1 MDSGNIDFCLNRE
14 KQPLMIS
21 NTLPQ
26 FDGRIKLSL
35 RWKYKFDSAFHKCFV
50 QYCKTIFS
58 PPRGQICK
66 FNDAGK
72 VCPIRLL
79 YRLHGDPVK
88 HRHRDLETQRGQEA
102 TSMQVTIQAHLY
114 GSAPDNIMPGKNC
127 FAFLKGQRQRWVAMH
142 KPLFLYLGNKNAK
155 KLLGSFDCCQNL
167 MKTPVKGVINYYPAI
182 FSSVSA

>member
-1 MDSGNIDFCLNRE
+1 MDSGNIDFCLNSE
-14 KQPLMIS
+14 KQPLMIF
-21 NTLPQ
+21 PQ
-26 FDGRIKLSL
+26 IYGRIKLTL
-35 RWKYKFDSAFHKCFV
+35 CWNYKFFSAFHKCFV
-50 QYCKTIFS
+50 QYCKSIFS

-88 HRHRDLETQRGQEA
+88 HRHQDLETQKGQEA
-102 TSMQVTIQAHLY
+102 TSMQVSIQVHLY

-127 FAFLKGQRQRWVAMH
+127 FAFLKGQRQRWVAMQ
-142 KPLFLYLGNKNAK
+142 KPFFLNIENKNAK
-155 KLLGSFDCCQNL
+155 KLFGSFYCCQNL
-167 MKTPVKGVINYYPAI
+167 MKTPVKGVINHYLAI